1 MLAAHSMQFVAL
13 SSGDLDV
20 DAPDAAAAV
29 AHHVSNC
36 RFLRDAGGMYLQII
50 DKKPKHTPTAAD
62 YKRLGQ
68 MLTELGKQTADLGVP
83 LGYHNHMGAMG
94 QTPEDVDRVMDA
106 ADPRYVKLE
115 LDIAHYFE
123 GGGDPAK
130 AIVKYSDR
138 LLFLHLKDVK
148 PLAAAAGVKR
158 DYQFAELGQGNV
170 DLSAV
175 LKALNHV
182 KFRGWAIVELDGL
195 TDGTHT
201 PKQSA
206 EVSKEYLERRGSRYE
221 LAVPSGGDQR
231 RDLAG
236 LSTCACAVVAR
247 DFGLQWI
254 EIRGMWNKNIPN
266 LDASDVDA
274 RAKILEKYK
283 LRVTD
288 IASPLFKVRLAGRAA
303 HRKKVRS
310 ATSFMPTSIL
320 TAGRGARSRCIALA
334 KAFQTDRV
342 RCFDFWRLE
351 DQRHIAPR

>member
-1 MLAAHSMQFVAL
+1 MLPISRRKFLAGVTAAGGAAIAGAVPGAQALLPRPLYPPMNLAYFDMKITPAAADIRIGYAAITWGGNDQQAIEDIAAVGYKGIQLRSNCIEEFGSPQKLRDLLAAHSMQFVAL

-20 DAPDAAAAV
+20 EAPDAAAAV

-36 RFLRDAGGMYLQII
+36 RFLREAGGMYLQII
-50 DKKPKHTPTAAD
+50 DKKPKHAPTAAD

-68 MLTELGKQTADLGVP
+68 MLTELGRQTADLGIP

-94 QTPEDVDRVMDA
+94 QTPEEVDRVMEA
-106 ADPRYVKLE
+106 SDPRYVKLE

-130 AIVKYSDR
+130 AILKYSNR

-170 DLSAV
+170 DLTAV

-182 KFRGWAIVELDGL
+182 KFRGWAIVELDGP

-206 EVSKEYLERRGSRYE
+206 EVNKEYL
-221 LAVPSGGDQR
+221 QK
-231 RDLAG
+231 AG
-236 LSTCACAVVAR
+236 LV
-247 DFGLQWI
+247 L
-254 EIRGMWNKNIPN
+254 
-266 LDASDVDA
+266 
-274 RAKILEKYK
+274 
-283 LRVTD
+283 
-288 IASPLFKVRLAGRAA
+288 
-303 HRKKVRS
+303 
-310 ATSFMPTSIL
+310 
-320 TAGRGARSRCIALA
+320 
-334 KAFQTDRV
+334 
-342 RCFDFWRLE
+342 
-351 DQRHIAPR
+351 